1 MEVLACTAKHL
12 FDAGGFVGEY
22 ELAGPRLAL
31 DDFPAVLRISKSP
44 MISFLALWVFQRFE
58 LSLESAGSIF
68 FWTGRLFGR
77 VLSRGGSAGGAIRA
91 YWHDGFYA
99 RAVESAAAPDAVHA
113 EPPAGD
119 PVSAVA

>member
-1 MEVLACTAKHL
+1 VFT
-12 FDAGGFVGEY
+12 
-22 ELAGPRLAL
+22 LAGLFSL
-31 DDFPAVLRISKSP
+31 DAFGGGLVVQSI
-44 MISFLALWVFQRFE
+44 LALWVFQRFE